1 MTQFL
6 DHPIHRKIMNPNNQ
20 PSKEKKVYKVLTI
33 KEWEEASEMGQ
44 IVTELDQQDGFV
56 HLSSATQLNMTL
68 SLYFSDEEKIVLVEI
83 NESDIAE
90 GLSYERAEK
99 RGADFAHYYGELSTD
114 KISQS
119 WYLDRSAFS
128 LPEEV
133 MLTAEQN

>member
-1 MTQFL
+1 
-6 DHPIHRKIMNPNNQ
+6 MNPSNHS
-20 PSKEKKVYKVLTI
+20 SKEKKVYKVLTI
-33 KEWEEASEMGQ
+33 KEWGEASEMGQ

-56 HLSSATQLNMTL
+56 HLSSAAQLNMTL
-68 SLYFSDEEKIVLVEI
+68 SLYFSDEEKVVLVEI

-90 GLSYERAEK
+90 GLSYEHAEK
-99 RGADFAHYYGELSTD
+99 RGGDFAHYYGELSID

>member
-1 MTQFL
+1 
-6 DHPIHRKIMNPNNQ
+6 MNPNNHS
-20 PSKEKKVYKVLTI
+20 SKEKKVYKVLTI
-33 KEWEEASEMGQ
+33 QEWGEASEMGQ

-56 HLSSATQLNMTL
+56 HLSSAAQLNMTL
-68 SLYFSDEEKIVLVEI
+68 SLYFSDEEKVVLVEI

>member
-1 MTQFL
+1 
-6 DHPIHRKIMNPNNQ
+6 MNPNNHS
-20 PSKEKKVYKVLTI
+20 SKEKKVYKVLTI
-33 KEWEEASEMGQ
+33 KEWGEASEMGQ

-56 HLSSATQLNMTL
+56 HLSSAAQLNMTL
-68 SLYFSDEEKIVLVEI
+68 SLYFSDEEKVVLVEI

-90 GLSYERAEK
+90 GLSYEHAEK
-99 RGADFAHYYGELSTD
+99 RGGDFAHYYGELSID